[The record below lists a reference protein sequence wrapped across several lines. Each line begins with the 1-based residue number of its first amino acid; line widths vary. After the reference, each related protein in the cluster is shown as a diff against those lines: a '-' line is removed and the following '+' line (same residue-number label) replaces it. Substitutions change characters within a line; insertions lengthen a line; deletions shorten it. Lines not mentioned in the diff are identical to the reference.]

1 VAIIINH
8 TKVNDK
14 QFCVAKNNHLLPLPK
29 PGKKLHELGNYV
41 NEYSNCVPTSRN
53 DYEVLPHISSS

>member
-8 TKVNDK
+8 IIVNDK
-14 QFCVAKNNHLLPLPK
+14 QKKKKKNNHLLPLPK
-29 PGKKLHELGNYV
+29 PGKKLHEQGNNV
-41 NEYSNCVPTSRN
+41 NKYSNCVPTSRN